1 MKPGEV
7 QLSLK
12 FWMRK
17 NGLQFGTEVQLVI
30 AEVKIQGLDSEP
42 VARQNQP
49 PGILRPNRDGKHA
62 AQAREAVLIPSQKR
76 AQDYFGVTVGFES
89 FAARF
94 QFRAQFAVI
103 VDLAVENQDSISV
116 LADHGLIAGLKIDDF
131 EAHGPQR
138 DTIRFVGALL
148 IRASVSQRVRS
159 RPNPRA
165 VEHTVT
171 VRKPGYAAQMPVSPS
186 RRKSPGFAGYFLLS
200 DLLANK
206 NRAAVMGC
214 FDLALGGAML
224 KKECTLRSIT
234 LRLI

>member
-76 AQDYFGVTVGFES
+76 AQDYFGVTVGFEF

-148 IRASVSQRVRS
+148 IRTSVSQRVRS
-159 RPNPRA
+159 RTNA
-165 VEHTVT
+165 SLS
-171 VRKPGYAAQMPVSPS
+171 VSATKS
-186 RRKSPGFAGYFLLS
+186 LFRRIFLTFRPAG
-200 DLLANK
+200 
-206 NRAAVMGC
+206 
-214 FDLALGGAML
+214 
-224 KKECTLRSIT
+224 E
-234 LRLI
+234 

>member
-17 NGLQFGTEVQLVI
+17 NGFQFGTEVQLVI

-42 VARQNQP
+42 VARQNQSP
-49 PGILRPNRDGKHA
+49 CITGPNCDREHA
-62 AQAREAVLIPSQKR
+62 TQARETVLIPSQKR
-76 AQDYFGVTVGFES
+76 AQDYFGVAVGFE
-89 FAARF
+89 FVTARF
-94 QFRAQFAVI
+94 EFRAQFAVI

-148 IRASVSQRVRS
+148 IRASV
-159 RPNPRA
+159 N
-165 VEHTVT
+165 
-171 VRKPGYAAQMPVSPS
+171 
-186 RRKSPGFAGYFLLS
+186 
-200 DLLANK
+200 
-206 NRAAVMGC
+206 
-214 FDLALGGAML
+214 
-224 KKECTLRSIT
+224 
-234 LRLI
+234 